1 MDDVEL
7 NITQQDIARLTPAEQ
22 SQLQTFVQVQ
32 MQRAQIQ
39 KNIHEMTEMCFK
51 KCITG
56 SISGGKL
63 APKEETCMSNCVERF
78 MDTNVTILKHL
89 DAIRAGQ

>member
-39 KNIHEMTEMCFK
+39 K
-51 KCITG
+51 
-56 SISGGKL
+56 SKL
-63 APKEETCMSNCVERF
+63 NLWAYM
-78 MDTNVTILKHL
+78 
-89 DAIRAGQ
+89 